1 MDSKALKILEFNK
14 IIDRLAEKAISP
26 MGKELAADTLPLD
39 NLEKIQKS
47 QRETSEAVS
56 VILKKGS
63 LPLGGL
69 RDVRAAVKRADV
81 GGMLGIVE
89 LFEVGEFLYVCR
101 KVSNYAKAQNN
112 NVLNDNLF
120 SLEEYFNAVKTID
133 SLEKEINRCLPNENE
148 IADGASSELLSIR
161 KAIKTSNSKI
171 MEHLNS
177 IIHSGTYKTMLQD
190 AVITMR
196 GGRYC
201 VPIKAEYKTTFNG
214 MIHDQSSTGATVF
227 MEPLSVVQLNNKL
240 KELAAEEKDEIDKIL
255 RQLSGLVSENSF
267 EILQNNEMLTY
278 LDVVFAKGE
287 LSLSMNG
294 IEPVFNEKGYINIK
308 KGRHPLIDPKVVVP
322 IDIYLGDSFNT
333 LLVTGPNTGGKTVSL
348 KTIGLFTLMGQAGL
362 HIAASDGSE
371 LAIFDN
377 VFADIGDEQSIEQ
390 SLSTFSSH
398 MTNIVRILDKVT
410 CDSLVLLDELGA
422 GTDPTEGAALAISI
436 LEYLHGLKVRTA
448 ITTHYSEL
456 KIYALQ
462 TECFENAC
470 CEFDV
475 ATLRPT
481 YKLLIG
487 IPGKSNA
494 FAISE
499 KLGLPMHIISAAKD
513 ILSSEEVRFEDV
525 ITDLE
530 ISRKALE
537 SEQAKAE
544 ALRRE
549 SERLHST
556 LEQQKEKLQAQRDKI
571 VAEAKLEARLLMQKT
586 KDEANAMIK
595 ELKEQ
600 IRESSDNKAI
610 EQSRL
615 KIHEKLKEV
624 ELSSVSLGT
633 GKGKLISIKDTVKEG
648 ELVFVDTFNKNMTVA
663 SKPTSSGDVMVVSG
677 NMRVKVKVKNLFM
690 PDKNEIAREKALS
703 RESFKS
709 PKSSTH
715 SVKSSKSKFISQELD
730 IRGQYPSDGVE
741 KVDKYIDDA
750 KLSNLNKV
758 MIIHGKGTGVLRDA
772 IHDHLR
778 TNPLVKEFRLGT
790 FGEGEAGVT
799 VVELR

>member
-1 MDSKALKILEFNK
+1 MDDKALKTLEYNK

-26 MGKELAADTLPLD
+26 MGKELASEVLPFD
-39 NLEKIQKS
+39 NLDEVKKA
-47 QRETSEAVS
+47 QRETSEAVNI
-56 VILKKGS
+56 ILKKGS

-69 RDVRAAVKRADV
+69 KDVRAAVKRADV
-81 GGMLGIVE
+81 GGMLGTSE

-101 KVSNYAKAQNN
+101 KVSNYAKSQNQS
-112 NVLNDNLF
+112 DSLF
-120 SLEEYFNAVKTID
+120 SLEEYFSTVQTID
-133 SLEKEINRCLPNENE
+133 KLENEITRCLLNENE
-148 IADGASSELLSIR
+148 VADSASSELMSIR
-161 KAIKTSNSKI
+161 KAIKTSNSRI
-171 MEHLNS
+171 MDHLNS
-177 IIHSGTYKTMLQD
+177 IIHSGNYKTMLQD

-196 GGRYC
+196 NGRYC

-240 KELAAEEKDEIDKIL
+240 KELAAEEKEEIDRIL
-255 RQLSGLVSENSF
+255 RRLSEMVAENSF
-267 EILQNNEMLTY
+267 EILQNNETLTY
-278 LDVVFAKGE
+278 IDVVFAKGE
-287 LSLSMNG
+287 LSLSMHG
-294 IEPVFNEKGYINIK
+294 TEPVFNENGYINIK
-308 KGRHPLIDPKVVVP
+308 KGRHPLIDQKIVVP
-322 IDIYLGDSFNT
+322 IDIYLGGEFNT

-348 KTIGLFTLMGQAGL
+348 KTVGLFTLMGQAGL
-362 HIAASDGSE
+362 HISAADNSE
-371 LAIFDN
+371 LAMFDN

-462 TECFENAC
+462 TDGFENAC

-499 KLGLPMHIISAAKD
+499 KLGLPVHIISAAKD

-530 ISRKALE
+530 MSRKALE
-537 SEQAKAE
+537 SEQTKAE
-544 ALRRE
+544 ALRKE
-549 SERLHST
+549 SEQLHLT
-556 LEQQKEKLQAQRDKI
+556 LESQKEKIQAQRDKI
-571 VAEAKLEARLLMQKT
+571 VAEAKLEARQIMQKT
-586 KDEANAMIK
+586 KDEADAMIK
-595 ELKEQ
+595 ELRDQ
-600 IRESSDNKAI
+600 IRENLDNKSI
-610 EQSRL
+610 EASRL
-615 KIHEKLKEV
+615 KIREKLKEA
-624 ELSSVSLGT
+624 ELSSISSV
-633 GKGKLISIKDTVKEG
+633 KGQSKLIPLKNPPKDG
-648 ELVFVDTFNKNMTVA
+648 DLVFVDTFNKNMTVA
-663 SKPTSSGDVMVVSG
+663 SNPTNSGDVMVVSG
-677 NMRVKVKVKNLFM
+677 NLRVKVKVKSLFM
-690 PDKNEIAREKALS
+690 PDKNEISREKALI
-703 RESFKS
+703 
-709 PKSSTH
+709 PKSQVQ
-715 SVKSSKSKFISQELD
+715 SVKASKSKFISQEID
-730 IRGQYPSDGVE
+730 IRGMYPSDGVE

-750 KLSNLNKV
+750 KLSNLSKV
-758 MIIHGKGTGVLRDA
+758 MIIHGKGTGVLREA
-772 IHDHLR
+772 IHDHLK
-778 TNPLVKEFRLGT
+778 TNPLVKEFRLGI
-790 FGEGEAGVT
+790 FGEGEMGVT
-799 VVELR
+799 IVELR